1 MNSTVSCKE
10 RRPDSIANR
19 KVEYLSVA
27 VLALILMG
35 SANLFGQ
42 TNLTINATVASR
54 AELTLS
60 PTTINFPDASPTTSP
75 SIAANSTVSV
85 TARVRTGSASTPTL
99 TVLANGDLVSGA
111 QTIAISNVTWTASGA
126 PFIGGTMN
134 KTTAQNA
141 ASFSQGSGTYAG
153 SYSYSLANSW
163 SYDTG
168 SYTQTATYTL
178 TAP

>member
-1 MNSTVSCKE
+1 MNSTVSRKK
-10 RRPDSIANR
+10 RTLDSIGSR
-19 KVEYLSVA
+19 KVEYLRVA

-35 SANLFGQ
+35 GANLFSQ
-42 TNLTINATVASR
+42 TNLTINATVGSR

-60 PTTINFPDASPTTSP
+60 PTTISFPDASPTTSP
-75 SIAANSTVSV
+75 TIAANSTVSV
-85 TARVRTGSASTPTL
+85 TAKVRTGSASSPTL
-99 TVLANGDLVSGA
+99 TVLANGDLASGA

-134 KTTAQNA
+134 KTTAQSA
-141 ASFSQGSGTYAG
+141 ASFSQGSGSYAG
-153 SYSYSLANSW
+153 SYAYSLVNSW